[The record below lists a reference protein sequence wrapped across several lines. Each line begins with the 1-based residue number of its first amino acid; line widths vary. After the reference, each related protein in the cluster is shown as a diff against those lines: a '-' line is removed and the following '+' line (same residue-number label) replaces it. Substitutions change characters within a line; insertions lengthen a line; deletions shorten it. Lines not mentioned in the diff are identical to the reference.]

1 MRIDIAKNLKAI
13 IQQEKRRS
21 TRRWVIFFGLIAVI
35 CYSFVLLST
44 YVLKRNA
51 GDASSPT
58 TVNKYEQS
66 IIRVDAHVA
75 AQTLH
80 YRPTKAVLYR
90 SSNYTPSGLIRHE
103 VATNPLANKVAT
115 PNATV
120 GAQAVKVHT
129 TSSATVHNVGSGA
142 GGGKAAIA
150 TSTQSSA
157 VPFSTSTSSLVMPTA
172 VWTSSRALSVQNT
185 RQSEQ
190 QLIAANSAEAP
201 SHHGNIRRWGGTQ
214 EHDDEPFLDP
224 IGDGLGVLLLAAVIY
239 AAVALIKRK
248 HLITHK

>member
-51 GDASSPT
+51 GDVSNPT

-103 VATNPLANKVAT
+103 ETTNPVTNNVAT
-115 PNATV
+115 NATV

-142 GGGKAAIA
+142 GGGKAATA

-157 VPFSTSTSSLVMPTA
+157 VPFSSSTSNIVMPTA
-172 VWTSSRALSVQNT
+172 VWTSSRALSAQNT
-185 RQSEQ
+185 MQSEQ
-190 QLIAANSAEAP
+190 QLIAANSADNATN
-201 SHHGNIRRWGGTQ
+201 HHGRIRRV
-214 EHDDEPFLDP
+214 DDDPLDPFMDP
-224 IGDGLGVLLLAAVIY
+224 IGDGLPLLLLAAVIY
-239 AAVALIKRK
+239 AAIALIKRK
-248 HLITHK
+248 HLITHTYD

>member
-51 GDASSPT
+51 GDVSSPT

-103 VATNPLANKVAT
+103 VAANPVTNNVAT
-115 PNATV
+115 HATV

-142 GGGKAAIA
+142 GGGKAAAAI
-150 TSTQSSA
+150 STQSSA
-157 VPFSTSTSSLVMPTA
+157 VPVSSSTSNIVMPTA
-172 VWTSSRALSVQNT
+172 VWTSSRALSAQNT
-185 RQSEQ
+185 MQSEQ
-190 QLIAANSAEAP
+190 QLIAANSADNATN
-201 SHHGNIRRWGGTQ
+201 HHGRIRRV
-214 EHDDEPFLDP
+214 DDDPLDPFMDP
-224 IGDGLGVLLLAAVIY
+224 IGDGLPLLLLAAVIY
-239 AAVALIKRK
+239 AAIALIKRK
-248 HLITHK
+248 HLITQTYD

>member
-75 AQTLH
+75 AQTPH
-80 YRPTKAVLYR
+80 YRPTKTVLHR
-90 SSNYTPSGLIRHE
+90 SPNYTPSGLIRHE
-103 VATNPLANKVAT
+103 VATDPLANKVAT

-120 GAQAVKVHT
+120 GAQAIKVHT

-142 GGGKAAIA
+142 GGGKAAAA

-172 VWTSSRALSVQNT
+172 VWTSSRSLSAKNT
-185 RQSEQ
+185 LAAEQ
-190 QLIAANSAEAP
+190 QLLADNSADARAARP
-201 SHHGNIRRWGGTQ
+201 GNTRRVDGPPL
-214 EHDDEPFLDP
+214 DPFMDP
-224 IGDGLGVLLLAAVIY
+224 IGDGLPLLLLAAVIY
-239 AAVALIKRK
+239 TAVALIKRK

>member
-75 AQTLH
+75 AQTPH
-80 YRPTKAVLYR
+80 YRPTKAVLYH
-90 SSNYTPSGLIRHE
+90 SSNYAPSGLIRHE
-103 VATNPLANKVAT
+103 VATDPLANKVAT

-129 TSSATVHNVGSGA
+129 TSSAKVHNVGSGA
-142 GGGKAAIA
+142 GGGKAATA

-157 VPFSTSTSSLVMPTA
+157 VPFSSSTSNIVMPTA
-172 VWTSSRALSVQNT
+172 VWTSSRSLSAKNT
-185 RQSEQ
+185 LAAEQ
-190 QLIAANSAEAP
+190 QLLADNSIENTGV
-201 SHHGNIRRWGGTQ
+201 HGDIRRVGGKPL
-214 EHDDEPFLDP
+214 DPFMDP
-224 IGDGLGVLLLAAVIY
+224 IGDGLPLLLLAAAIY

>member
-75 AQTLH
+75 AQTPH
-80 YRPTKAVLYR
+80 YRPTKAVLYH
-90 SSNYTPSGLIRHE
+90 SSNYAPSGLIRHE
-103 VATNPLANKVAT
+103 VATDPLANKVAT

-142 GGGKAAIA
+142 GGGKAVAA

-172 VWTSSRALSVQNT
+172 EWTSSRSLSAKNT
-185 RQSEQ
+185 LAAEQ
-190 QLIAANSAEAP
+190 QLLADNSADARAARP
-201 SHHGNIRRWGGTQ
+201 GNTRRVDGPPL
-214 EHDDEPFLDP
+214 DPFMDP
-224 IGDGLGVLLLAAVIY
+224 IGDGLPLLLLAAVIY

>member
-1 MRIDIAKNLKAI
+1 MRIDIMKNMKDI
-13 IQQEKRRS
+13 IRQEKRRS

-35 CYSFVLLST
+35 CYSFVLLSA
-44 YVLKRNA
+44 YVLKRNV

-75 AQTLH
+75 AQTPH
-80 YRPTKAVLYR
+80 YRPTKAVLHR
-90 SSNYTPSGLIRHE
+90 SPNYTPSGLIRHE
-103 VATNPLANKVAT
+103 VATDPLANKVAT

-142 GGGKAAIA
+142 GGGKAAAA

-172 VWTSSRALSVQNT
+172 VWTSSRSLSAKNT
-185 RQSEQ
+185 LAAEQ
-190 QLIAANSAEAP
+190 QLLADNSADARAARP
-201 SHHGNIRRWGGTQ
+201 GNTRRVDGPPL
-214 EHDDEPFLDP
+214 DPFMDP
-224 IGDGLGVLLLAAVIY
+224 IGDGLPLLLLAAVIY